1 MSKSGRNTT
10 SKETPQRKNSH
21 IENSEDAAVNDST
34 SEDSENEPLRERY
47 EEMEDEDD
55 FARSP
60 WSEGGRPSRIEAA
73 MRSIH
78 NTITRTMTDL
88 RSILE
93 QLRQKDEPTLQRC
106 ALEELAQILLM
117 ANEDTLAGHFSPDPY
132 LKEIIPIMDGE
143 GPGAGNPEMM
153 LLACRCIANM
163 MEALPASTSNVVF
176 CGAVPI
182 LCEKLREI
190 EYIDLAEQSLSVS

>member
-1 MSKSGRNTT
+1 
-10 SKETPQRKNSH
+10 
-21 IENSEDAAVNDST
+21 
-34 SEDSENEPLRERY
+34 
-47 EEMEDEDD
+47 
-55 FARSP
+55 
-60 WSEGGRPSRIEAA
+60 

-88 RSILE
+88 RGILE
-93 QLRQKDEPTLQRC
+93 QLRQKEEPSLHRF

-117 ANEDTLAGHFSPDPY
+117 ANEDTLAGHFSPDPF

-143 GPGAGNPEMM
+143 GAGAGDPEVM

-182 LCEKLREI
+182 LCEKLRAI
-190 EYIDLAEQSLSVS
+190 EYIDLAEQALSVGLVC

>member
-1 MSKSGRNTT
+1 
-10 SKETPQRKNSH
+10 
-21 IENSEDAAVNDST
+21 VNDST
-34 SEDSENEPLRERY
+34 SDDSENEPLRERY
-47 EEMEDEDD
+47 EEMDHDD
-55 FARSP
+55 FARP
-60 WSEGGRPSRIEAA
+60 WGDDGRPSRIEAA

-78 NTITRTMTDL
+78 NSISQTMRDL
-88 RSILE
+88 RTILD
-93 QLRQKDEPTLQRC
+93 QLRQKEDSTVQRC

-132 LKEIIPIMDGE
+132 LKEIIPIMEGE
-143 GPGAGNPEMM
+143 GAGMDNPEMM

-182 LCEKLREI
+182 LCEKLQNI
-190 EYIDLAEQSLSVS
+190 EYIDLAEQSLSVGCHCPLS